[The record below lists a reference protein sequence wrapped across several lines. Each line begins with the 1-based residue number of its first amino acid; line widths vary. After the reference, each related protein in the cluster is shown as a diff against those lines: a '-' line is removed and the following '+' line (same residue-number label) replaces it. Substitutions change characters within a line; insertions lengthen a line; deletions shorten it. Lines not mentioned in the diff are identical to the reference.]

1 MTYVEFP
8 RALAT
13 PVQAV
18 FYRFRGEGPMKGGQ
32 QTLLK
37 TPNRFSSNVMELKE
51 DIGKTKL
58 GGLGDL
64 WTDDDIKLWIE
75 TEFPAHLPW
84 SRMFKS
90 WPASIG
96 YELLVVA
103 LPHVEI
109 PNELFEY
116 KTHTFG
122 AISEQGELGFINPVL
137 QKCWE
142 PVAFDSD
149 ITKPI
154 KAMAKEAGWVFTEYL
169 DDPLAQRNREV
180 RNKRGDDGKFD
191 QITHSFYAGARRC
204 GWCGSSSVVPRFLSL
219 DELEEPAFHCMVCE
233 ADGGD
238 SIDDRNALELSDY
251 E

>member
-1 MTYVEFP
+1 MKYVDFP
-8 RALAT
+8 RPLAT
-13 PVQAV
+13 PVQAM

-37 TPNRFSSNVMELKE
+37 TPNRFTSNVMELKK
-51 DIGKTKL
+51 DINEVKL

-64 WTDDDIKLWIE
+64 WTQDEIQMWIE
-75 TEFPAHLPW
+75 TEFPSQLPW
-84 SRMFKS
+84 SRSFQ
-90 WPASIG
+90 
-96 YELLVVA
+96 ELLVVA

-109 PNELFEY
+109 PHELFEY

-122 AISEQGELGFINPVL
+122 AVSEQGELGFINPVL

-142 PVAFDSD
+142 PVDFDSD
-149 ITKPI
+149 RTKPI

-169 DDPLAQRNREV
+169 DDPLAQRNREQ

-204 GWCGSSSVVPRFLSL
+204 GWCGSSSVIPRFLL
-219 DELEEPAFHCMVCE
+219 PTTGPHIPIEEEPAFHCMACE

-238 SIDDRNALELSDY
+238 SIDDRNALELSNY